1 VRPHRSGAL
10 IVRAVVELRH
20 DLGLT
25 TIAEGVEDEATWQR
39 LPAVGCDL
47 AQGYHLSR
55 PMPVQ
60 QLEAWYDD
68 ARGAVRG

>member
-1 VRPHRSGAL
+1 MTSRPNALPTGA
-10 IVRAVVELRH
+10 
-20 DLGLT
+20 
-25 TIAEGVEDEATWQR
+25 EDEATWQLLR
-39 LPAVGCDL
+39 AVGCDL

-60 QLEAWYDD
+60 QLEAGHDD

>member
-1 VRPHRSGAL
+1 MTTDRSDAL
-10 IVRAVVELRH
+10 IVRAVVELGH
-20 DLGLT
+20 NLGLT

-39 LPAVGCDL
+39 LRAVGCDL

>member
-1 VRPHRSGAL
+1 LPIPVVCGRTSTSRPSALSTGA
-10 IVRAVVELRH
+10 
-20 DLGLT
+20 
-25 TIAEGVEDEATWQR
+25 EDEATRQLLR
-39 LPAVGCDL
+39 AVGCDL

-60 QLEAWYDD
+60 QLEAWHDD